1 MSRWQHADTWG
12 GNGMLR
18 QLPVISTAEANEI
31 LRLTGTF
38 GRKPLGKDK
47 NRAVVKCLNTHQ
59 SEVWPWILPC
69 VPDLRHGECGCPGW
83 EDKFHPPRPAL

>member
-12 GNGMLR
+12 GNEMLR

-59 SEVWPWILPC
+59 VRFGPGS
-69 VPDLRHGECGCPGW
+69 CPVCQI
-83 EDKFHPPRPAL
+83 